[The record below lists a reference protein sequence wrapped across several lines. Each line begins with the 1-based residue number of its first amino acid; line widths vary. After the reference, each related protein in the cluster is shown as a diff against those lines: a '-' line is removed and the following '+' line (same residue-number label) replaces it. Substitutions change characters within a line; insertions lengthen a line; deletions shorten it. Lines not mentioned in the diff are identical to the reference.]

1 MTDMAERIPDRN
13 DIPERHRWD
22 LTPLFPSDDRW
33 RELHAAVDKE
43 IVRYDHFRGRLA
55 ESSALFREAIEFDLS
70 ASRNIEKL
78 YTYAHLKSDEDTS
91 NQRYQEMLQLAMN
104 LYTRASELSSYFTPE
119 IHSIPDGT
127 MKAFLASP
135 ELRDFTFYL
144 RKILRYRP
152 HTLSAEIEKILAM
165 AGDMGHAAS
174 EIFNQLDNADITFG
188 FITDEQGRETEL
200 SRGNLMTFLQSDSR
214 EIRKKAFL
222 QNIKSYDDHKNTI
235 AASLLYSNK
244 RDNFYARVRNFE
256 NCRRSSLFSDDV
268 PDAVYDNLI
277 ETVKKNLE
285 PLFRYL
291 NLRKKVL
298 GLDELHYY
306 DTHVPI
312 VKDVPFNMPYEEAVE
327 TCTAA
332 LEILGDD
339 YTGTLKKGLSGGWVD
354 RYENRGKRGGAYSSG
369 CYDSPPYI
377 LMNYRNDNINS
388 LYTLIHEAGH
398 SMHSWYS
405 NRAQPFMYHDY
416 TIFVAEV
423 ASTFNETLL
432 SRHLLDRYRNDPK
445 MKAYIINREIDNIR
459 GTLYRQCMFAEF
471 EKITHRYLDENKP
484 LTLDTMRDAYRGLL
498 QTYFGGTMVIDEELT
513 LEFLRIPHFYSSFY
527 VYKYATGISAAIALA
542 RKVLAEGPGA
552 RDAYLRFLGLG
563 GSKFPLDELREAGVD
578 MAGPEAVAQAI
589 GHFSDLVD
597 ELGELLGGLDQFVA
611 APK

>member
-1 MTDMAERIPDRN
+1 MAEKIPDRIE
-13 DIPERHRWD
+13 IPKKHQWD
-22 LTPLFPSDDRW
+22 LTPLFQTDGHW
-33 RELHAAVDKE
+33 HALHTSVEGD
-43 IVRYDHFRGRLA
+43 IDRYDHFRGRLG
-55 ESSALFREAIEFDLS
+55 ESASFFREAIDFDLS
-70 ASRNIEKL
+70 VSRNIEKL
-78 YTYAHLKSDEDTS
+78 YTYAHLKSDEDKT
-91 NQRYQEMLQLAMN
+91 NQRYQEMHQMAMN
-104 LYTRASELSSYFTPE
+104 LYTRASEQSSFFTPE
-119 IHSIPDGT
+119 IQSIPDEKMT
-127 MKAFLASP
+127 ALMASP
-135 ELRDFTFYL
+135 ELLDCTFYL
-144 RKILRYRP
+144 KKILRYKP
-152 HTLSAEIEKILAM
+152 HTLSPEIEKILAM

-200 SRGNLMTFLQSDSR
+200 SRGNLMSFLQSGSR
-214 EIRKKAFL
+214 DVRKRAFF

-244 RDNFYARVRNFE
+244 NDNFYARVRNFD

-277 ETVKKNLE
+277 ETVKKNLD

-291 NLRKKVL
+291 RLRKQVL

-312 VKDVPFNMPYEEAVE
+312 VKDVPFTMPYEEAVD
-327 TCTAA
+327 TCAAA
-332 LEILGDD
+332 LSILGKE
-339 YTGTLKKGLSGGWVD
+339 YTDTLKQGLTGGWVD

-377 LMNYRNDNINS
+377 LMNYRDDNINS

-398 SMHSWYS
+398 SMHSWHS
-405 NRAQPFMYHDY
+405 NRAQPYLYHDY

-432 SRHLLDRYRNDPK
+432 SHHLLERYNSDRR

-471 EKITHRYLDENKP
+471 EKITHQSMDENRP
-484 LTLDTMRDAYRGLL
+484 LTLEAMRNIYRDLL
-498 QTYFGGTMVIDEELT
+498 NAYFGDTMVIDEELT

-542 RKVLAEGPGA
+542 RKVLTEGEPA

-563 GSKFPLDELREAGVD
+563 GSLFPLDELREAGID
-578 MAGPEAVAQAI
+578 MESPEPVAQAI
-589 GHFSDLVD
+589 RRFGDLVD
-597 ELGELLGGLDQFVA
+597 ELTALLDSLNQGT
-611 APK
+611 APLK